1 VNFTAVV
8 SDDFGIA
15 DAYII
20 ATVSKGTGESVKF
33 REEQLQFDSEIIR
46 GSKNL
51 QLNKKIDLDRLKM
64 EMGDELYFYVEARDL
79 KQPTPNRS
87 RSETFFAVIK
97 DTVSYGPGVEGTWEW
112 ILCPIISGVSD
123 N

>member
-33 REEQLQFDSEIIR
+33 REERLQFDSEVR
-46 GSKNL
+46 GVAK
-51 QLNKKIDLDRLKM
+51 
-64 EMGDELYFYVEARDL
+64 
-79 KQPTPNRS
+79 
-87 RSETFFAVIK
+87 TF
-97 DTVSYGPGVEGTWEW
+97 S
-112 ILCPIISGVSD
+112 
-123 N
+123 